1 MAFEIK
7 GFASIFG
14 NVDLEGDVIVRGA
27 FARSLERIGPSMK
40 VPLFW
45 EHDHSNPFADG
56 IPLGHT
62 THLEET
68 EKGLAFSALVIPT
81 TKGKDISLLVDA
93 GSLTEAS
100 FGFNIIDKEFKD
112 DGTRTLKALDLIEVT
127 VAMWGVNP
135 ATEIEAASSHPV
147 DDECDPEIEQCL
159 RALDMVS
166 ALYKIQRITHV

>member
-27 FARSLERIGPSMK
+27 FARSLERIGTNMK

-56 IPLGHT
+56 IPIGHT

-68 EKGLAFSALVIPT
+68 EKGLFFRAAVIPT
-81 TKGKDISLLVDA
+81 VKGKDISLLVDA

-100 FGFNIIDKEFKD
+100 FGFNIIDKEFMD
-112 DGTRTLKALDLIEVT
+112 DGTRTLKVLDLVEVT

-135 ATEIEAASSHPV
+135 GTEIETASEHPEN
-147 DDECDPEIEQCL
+147 ECNPEIEQCL

-166 ALYKIQRITHV
+166 ALYKIQRIHV